1 MYSALSGTH
10 LGGGRIFCRLY
21 TIELLFTLGKVKKN
35 CYFCQNGVLHRKDI
49 ELYFV

>member
-10 LGGGRIFCRLY
+10 LGGGRLY
-21 TIELLFTLGKVKKN
+21 TIELLFTLGKVKKK